1 MPDTT
6 EYGKIDYG
14 VLPGLAELKLSDHRF
29 QIERAQ
35 RLFPERGARRR
46 LFGKASTITN
56 GCTGRRDTGLSA
68 ACPARPNCR
77 ASERHGVAE

>member
-6 EYGKIDYG
+6 EYGEIDYG

-29 QIERAQ
+29 QIERTQ

-46 LFGKASTITN
+46 LVFGQGVHHHEWLQKAS
-56 GCTGRRDTGLSA
+56 
-68 ACPARPNCR
+68 
-77 ASERHGVAE
+77 